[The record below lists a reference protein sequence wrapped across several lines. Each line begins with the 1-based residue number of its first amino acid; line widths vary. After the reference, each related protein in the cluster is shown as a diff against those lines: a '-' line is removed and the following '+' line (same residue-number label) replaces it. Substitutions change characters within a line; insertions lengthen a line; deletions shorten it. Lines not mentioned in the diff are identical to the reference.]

1 MLVEALTLVAA
12 FLLIVILGIVTAFSP
27 TLFFTELA
35 VLTRS
40 KNAFRQTTIFL
51 LGIATPIAL
60 LVLAYNFL
68 LGPDVSYN
76 RDINIPSAEQIISTV
91 PLLTLLIGTACIG
104 TGVWLRFFHNTQNDD
119 KNKKHHSLNIMRS
132 SVLYWFGCIHM
143 GLSLSTIAG
152 VLLGANLVKSLLHSP
167 PLQAIGFIW
176 LIAMVM
182 LPFVSIMAIYFLW
195 PKAFVRIQTASDRL
209 AAFNYYPLASY
220 TLFVLGVVLVLLCLT
235 IQT

>member
-1 MLVEALTLVAA
+1 MLVEILTVIAA

-51 LGIATPIAL
+51 LGIATPISL

-68 LGPDVSYN
+68 LSPNTSY
-76 RDINIPSAEQIISTV
+76 DIDIDLPSAEQILSAV
-91 PLLTLLIGTACIG
+91 PLLTLVVGIACIA
-104 TGVWLRFFHNTQNDD
+104 TGIWLRFFHGKQTDD
-119 KNKKHHSLNIMRS
+119 NKKHHSLNIMRS

-152 VLLGANLVKSLLHSP
+152 VLLGANLVKTLLHSP

-195 PKAFVRIQTASDRL
+195 PKAFTRIQATSDRL
-209 AAFNYYPLASY
+209 AAFNYYPLAAY
-220 TLFVLGVVLVLLCLT
+220 AFFVLGVVLVLLCFT